1 MVLGTIEVTMNRI
14 LATAIQDLRYAVR
27 MLRKYK
33 GFSLAI
39 ILTSALGIGANVT
52 IFSVL
57 DAVILEPLP
66 YKNPDRLVR
75 LSESNVGQRQNES
88 PVSVPNFQ
96 DWQRH
101 QSSFA
106 ELSAL
111 EFATFNLT
119 GRGEPQR
126 VAAARITANLVSM
139 LGVVPTLGRPFLP
152 EEEKPGANKVALL
165 SNGLWQ
171 RQFGGD
177 QSIVNETIHL
187 NGESYRVVGVMP
199 TGFQFTGTREL
210 WVPFVIDPQNEPWR
224 TDRSNRNLYV
234 FGRLAPGVTL
244 GQANSDMDLLAQRL
258 EQQFPQSNTGWRV
271 RMNTF
276 HEWIVPKEVRT
287 SMVAL
292 FVGVSLLL
300 LIACANVANL
310 LLANATTR
318 QKEMATR
325 AALGASPA
333 RLVRQL
339 LIESLLLA
347 GLGGL
352 LGLGLAHWATKL
364 IASANMQKIARLS
377 ELDIDGSVL
386 GFTLLVTMFTG
397 LIFGL
402 APAWWASRVNLTE
415 KLKEGSRSDGGR
427 APHRLRSALVV
438 AEVTMAAAVLV
449 GAGLL
454 VNMLSRLRAVPLGI
468 TPDNVYTMQ
477 ISLPGS
483 KYGQK
488 QPRIDFFNQL
498 LERFRTVPGVVEAA
512 AVEQSPTSIST
523 WNLEVILEGGEANT
537 DTTRSSAEAHAVTPR
552 YFQTM
557 GIPLL
562 QGQDFATPYRADQ
575 PLELIVSESFARRY
589 WPNESA
595 IGKRFRA
602 GPNNPFGTIAG
613 IVGDVR
619 TLNSQQ
625 STAPA
630 FYFPYDHIAMPGLV
644 VVVRTS
650 AQPETFAAPLRA
662 EVRQMD
668 REQPV
673 YNMRTMNEII
683 AGATAQQRFQAVLS
697 SLFAGVALLLVAIG
711 IYGVVAYTVRQRRR
725 EIGVRMAV
733 GASTRNILG
742 MVILHGMRNVLL
754 GLVLGLA
761 ASFVLT
767 RLIGSSVFGLTT
779 TSTDLRIYLIVGL
792 LLTGVALVACYLP
805 AWRATKID
813 PSRALRSE

>member
-1 MVLGTIEVTMNRI
+1 MNRI
-14 LATAIQDLRYAVR
+14 FATALQDLRYAVR
-27 MLRKYK
+27 ILRKYK

-39 ILTSALGIGANVT
+39 ILTAALGIGANVT

-66 YKNPDRLVR
+66 YKDPDRLVR
-75 LSESNVGQRQNES
+75 LSESNLGQRQNES

-96 DWQRH
+96 DWQRQ
-101 QSSFA
+101 QSSF
-106 ELSAL
+106 EEVSAL

-139 LGVVPTLGRPFLP
+139 LGVVPALGRPFLP

-177 QSIVNETIHL
+177 QSIVNQTIQL
-187 NGESYRVVGVMP
+187 NGGSYTVVGVMP
-199 TGFQFTGTREL
+199 PGFQFTGAREL
-210 WVPFVIDPQNEPWR
+210 WVPFVIDPQKEPWR
-224 TDRSNRNLYV
+224 ADRTNRNLYV
-234 FGRLAPGVTL
+234 FGRLKPGVTL
-244 GQANSDMDLLAQRL
+244 DQANSDMDILAQRL

-276 HEWIVPKEVRT
+276 YEWIVPKEVRT
-287 SMVAL
+287 STVAL

-300 LIACANVANL
+300 LIACANIANL

-325 AALGASPA
+325 ASLGASPA

-352 LGLGLAHWATKL
+352 LGLGLAYWATKL

-377 ELDIDGSVL
+377 ELDIDGSVI
-386 GFTLLVTMFTG
+386 GFTLLITMLTG

-402 APAWWASRVNLTE
+402 APAWWASRVNLTDN
-415 KLKEGSRSDGGR
+415 LKEGSRSDGGR
-427 APHRLRSALVV
+427 VPHRLRSALVV

-454 VNMLSRLRAVPLGI
+454 VTMLSRLRAVPLGL
-468 TPDNVYTMQ
+468 TPDDVFTMQ
-477 ISLPGS
+477 ISLPES
-483 KYGQK
+483 KYGQ
-488 QPRIDFFNQL
+488 QQRIHFFDQL
-498 LERFRTVPGVVEAA
+498 LERFRAVPGVVDAA
-512 AVEQSPTSIST
+512 AVEQPPTSIST
-523 WNLEVILEGGEANT
+523 WNVEIMLEGT
-537 DTTRSSAEAHAVTPR
+537 DAVINTTRSSAEAHAITPR

-562 QGQDFATPYRADQ
+562 QGQDFATPYRANQ
-575 PLELIVSESFARRY
+575 PLELIVNETFARRY
-589 WPNESA
+589 WPNENA

-602 GPNNPFGTIAG
+602 GSNDPVGTVVG
-613 IVGDVR
+613 VVGDVR

-625 STAPA
+625 SPAPA
-630 FYFPYDHIAMPGLV
+630 FYFPYGYIAMPGLLV
-644 VVVRTS
+644 MVRTS
-650 AQPETFAAPLRA
+650 GQPENFATLLRA

-668 REQPV
+668 GEQPV

-683 AGATAQQRFQAVLS
+683 AAATEQQRFQAILS
-697 SLFAGVALLLVAIG
+697 SLFAIIALLLVAIG
-711 IYGVVAYTVRQRRR
+711 IYSVVAYMVKQRRR

-779 TSTDLRIYLIVGL
+779 TSTDVRIYVMVGL

>member
-1 MVLGTIEVTMNRI
+1 MYQIFE
-14 LATAIQDLRYAVR
+14 AAFQDFRYAGR
-27 MLRKYK
+27 ILRKYP
-33 GFSLAI
+33 GFSLAV
-39 ILTSALGIGANVT
+39 ILTAALGIGANIT

-57 DAVILEPLP
+57 DAVLLEPLP
-66 YKNPDRLVR
+66 YKDPDRLIR
-75 LSESNVGQRQNES
+75 ISESNLAQSQTES
-88 PVSVPNFQ
+88 PVSVPNFH
-96 DWQRH
+96 DWQRQ
-101 QSSFA
+101 QSSF
-106 ELSAL
+106 EEVTAL
-111 EFATFNLT
+111 EMATFNLT

-126 VAAARITANLVSM
+126 VGAARITANLVSM
-139 LGVVPTLGRPFLP
+139 LGVNPALGRSFLP
-152 EEEKPGANKVALL
+152 EEEKPGHNKVVLL
-165 SNGLWQ
+165 SDGLWQ

-177 QSIVNETIHL
+177 PSIVNQMVQL
-187 NGESYRVVGVMP
+187 NGESYTVVGVMP
-199 TGFQFTGTREL
+199 PGFQFTGTREL
-210 WVPFVIDPQNEPWR
+210 WVPFVIDPQKEPWR
-224 TDRSNRNLYV
+224 ADRTNRNLSV
-234 FGRLAPGVTL
+234 FGRLKPGVTL
-244 GQANSDMDLLAQRL
+244 SQANSDMDILAERL

-276 HEWIVPKEVRT
+276 YEWIVPKEVRT

-318 QKEMATR
+318 QQEMATR
-325 AALGASPA
+325 AALGASPV

-352 LGLGLAHWATKL
+352 LGLGLAYWATKL
-364 IASANMQKIARLS
+364 IASANMQNIARLTES
-377 ELDIDGSVL
+377 GIDGSVL
-386 GFTLLVTMFTG
+386 GFTLLVTLLTG

-454 VNMLSRLRAVPLGI
+454 VNMLSRLRAVPLGL
-468 TPDNVYTMQ
+468 TPDNVFTMQ

-488 QPRIDFFNQL
+488 QQRIDFFNQL
-498 LERFRTVPGVVEAA
+498 LERFRAVPGVVEAA
-512 AVEQSPTSIST
+512 AVEQPPTSIST
-523 WNLEVILEGGEANT
+523 WNMEVILDGADAAT
-537 DTTRSSAEAHAVTPR
+537 DTTHSSAEAHAVTPR

-562 QGQDFATPYRADQ
+562 QGQDFAPQYRTDQ
-575 PLELIVSESFARRY
+575 PLELIVSESFAHRY

-595 IGKRFRA
+595 IGKHFRA
-602 GPNNPFGTIAG
+602 GPNNPFGKIVG
-613 IVGDVR
+613 VVGDVR

-625 STAPA
+625 SAAPA
-630 FYFPYDHIAMPGLV
+630 FYFPYGHIGMPGLV

-668 REQPV
+668 GEQPV

-697 SLFAGVALLLVAIG
+697 SLFGGVALLLVAIG
-711 IYGVVAYTVRQRRR
+711 IYSVVAYMVKQRRR

-733 GASTRNILG
+733 GASTYNILR

-779 TSTDLRIYLIVGL
+779 TSMDVLIYVMVGL
-792 LLTGVALVACYLP
+792 LLTGVALIACYLP